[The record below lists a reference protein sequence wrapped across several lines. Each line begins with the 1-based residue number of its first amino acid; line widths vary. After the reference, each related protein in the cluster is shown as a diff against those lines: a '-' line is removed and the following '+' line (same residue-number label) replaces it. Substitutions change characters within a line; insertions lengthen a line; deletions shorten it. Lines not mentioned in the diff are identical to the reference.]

1 MVRVFLLVIGLL
13 SASAHAASDR
23 YHLAILGR
31 SLAPNA
37 GGQEAYSL
45 KLATND
51 WEISGFLNN
60 YLLVGSMPMIGAS
73 YAWRF
78 PICDD
83 KCFWQFSFQAGGG
96 FANAGPIL
104 EMTWNTVIPLLP
116 IWLPTRA
123 PPYYPALRVDFT
135 TQIILIQWRGVTWS
149 YPLWLGISLP
159 F

>member
-1 MVRVFLLVIGLL
+1 MVKIFLLIASLFA
-13 SASAHAASDR
+13 ASARAASDR
-23 YHLAILGR
+23 YHLAVLGR

-51 WEISGFLNN
+51 WELSTFLNN
-60 YLLVGSMPMIGAS
+60 YLVVGSLPMMGVN
-73 YAWRF
+73 YDWRF

-83 KCFWQFSFQAGGG
+83 RCFWQFYFAAGGG
-96 FANAGPIL
+96 ISNAGPIIDL
-104 EMTWNTVIPLLP
+104 TWSAIIPILP
-116 IWLPTRA
+116 MWLPTRA
-123 PPYYPALRVDFT
+123 PPYYPALRIDFT

-149 YPLWLGISLP
+149 YPLWVGISLP